1 MDWRLNAMTN
11 TENRADCAFPDSI
24 DPRTFM
30 SDTDLMH
37 LDLLQQYQALIRRKK
52 YSEASRLL
60 EHSGTFYYGASL
72 FNRLEN
78 RLYRLGEYLTAKE
91 KKENPDIIRRKHPLR
106 TKKAYI
112 GFPENGVIKS
122 GIGSKY
128 KIQIHHK
135 YEKQDGSAIIQIH
148 QNESQA
154 YRKESTSL
162 LKMSH

>member
-91 KKENPDIIRRKHPLR
+91 KKEKPGYYQAEAPASH
-106 TKKAYI
+106 KK
-112 GFPENGVIKS
+112 
-122 GIGSKY
+122 GIHWIS
-128 KIQIHHK
+128 
-135 YEKQDGSAIIQIH
+135 
-148 QNESQA
+148 
-154 YRKESTSL
+154 
-162 LKMSH
+162 